1 MNKAIQVTLHTCIA
15 QRVIDS
21 GASMARG
28 GPGHILQ
35 ILEATVKSMLYK
47 RSPVI
52 AAAIAS
58 TFGIPLAHAAGLP
71 GEAVKLDAVVVTPD
85 ELVGE
90 SDSASIGTVYAEQ
103 FENRPISRTGEVLE
117 VVPGL
122 IVTQHSGEGKAN
134 QYFLRGYNLDHGTD
148 FAIFIDGLPVNA
160 PTHAHGQGYAD
171 NGFFIP
177 ELVDSIEYRKGPYY
191 AQYGD
196 FSAAGA
202 VDIRYKEK
210 FDQNLVE
217 LTGGAYGYGRA
228 LSVGSLG
235 LAGGNLLYGLEY
247 VHYDGPYDLKQ
258 SFNKGNL
265 VLRYS
270 RRYDGGSYHLAATGY
285 STRNLSPDQIPVR
298 AVEQGIIGARGFLDG
313 TDGGKTHRVNFSGGL
328 VQDLGPGT
336 LTVNGY
342 AFRYRLDLFSN
353 FTYFLDDPVN
363 GDQFE
368 QSDKRNVFGGDI
380 SYEVDTQLFGL
391 EFHNEIGAQTRYD
404 DIDDVGL
411 YLTRARTRLETT
423 TVSDVKEWIGS
434 GYAQTGVHLT
444 SWLRVNAGVRFD
456 SINFDVVN
464 NNPANTGKASDTLI
478 SPKGALVFGPWAK
491 TEFFINAGQGF
502 HSNDARG
509 ATQTIDPRS
518 GDSVNPVTPL
528 APARG
533 IDLGVRT
540 AIIPKVQV
548 AASLFRLRSDSE
560 LVYVGDAGTTEA
572 FGSTERYGGELSIYW
587 KPAKGLVVDGD
598 VAYTSARFRDQQLD
612 EDGNPIGKRVPQAI
626 QGVATLG
633 VTYTSPRG
641 WDTAFRFRYFGPRP
655 LTEDNSVKSASTTIV
670 SVGAGYRVTPRFK
683 ISGQINNLF
692 NSKDHDIDYFYTS
705 RLQGEAPEGVDDIH
719 FHPIEPING
728 RVTFSYSY

>member
-1 MNKAIQVTLHTCIA
+1 MVDHVKRLMKGARRLARPAGLASIA
-15 QRVIDS
+15 GLS
-21 GASMARG
+21 GFSV
-28 GPGHILQ
+28 H
-35 ILEATVKSMLYK
+35 
-47 RSPVI
+47 
-52 AAAIAS
+52 
-58 TFGIPLAHAAGLP
+58 LAEAAGVP
-71 GEAVKLDAVVVTPD
+71 GEAVQLDTVTVSAD

-90 SDSASIGTVYAEQ
+90 ADSATIGTVYSEQ
-103 FENRPISRTGEVLE
+103 FENRPISRTGELLE

-148 FAIFIDGLPVNA
+148 FAVFVDGLPVNM

-202 VDIRYKEK
+202 ADIRYKEK

-217 LTGGAYGYGRA
+217 ATGGAYGYGRL
-228 LSVGSLG
+228 LSVGSIK
-235 LAGGNLLYGLEY
+235 AGSGNLLYGLEY
-247 VHYDGPYDLKQ
+247 VHYDGPYDLGQ
-258 SFNKGNL
+258 NFNKGNL

-270 RRYDGGSYHLAATGY
+270 QHYEGGSYHLAATGY
-285 STRNLSPDQIPVR
+285 STRNLSPDQIPER
-298 AVEQGIIGARGFLDG
+298 AVDQGLIGRLGFIDP
-313 TDGGKTHRVNFSGGL
+313 TDGGRSHRVNFSGGFE
-328 VQDLGPGT
+328 QQLGPGT
-336 LTVNGY
+336 LKLDAY

-368 QSDKRNVFGGDI
+368 QSDKRNVYGGNL
-380 SYEVDTQLFGL
+380 SYKLTNQLLGL

-411 YLTRARTRLETT
+411 YLTKARERLDTT

-434 GYAQTGVHLT
+434 VYAQTNVHLT
-444 SWLRVNAGVRFD
+444 SWLRANVGARFD

-464 NNPANTGKASDTLI
+464 NNPLNTGKASDTLI
-478 SPKGALVFGPWAK
+478 SPKGALIFGPWAK

-518 GDSVNPVTPL
+518 GDAVDPVTPL
-528 APARG
+528 AAARG
-533 IDLGVRT
+533 IDLGMRT
-540 AIIPKVQV
+540 ALIPNVQV
-548 AASLFRLRSDSE
+548 AASVFRLRSDSE
-560 LVYVGDAGTTEA
+560 LVYVGDAGTTEP
-572 FGSTERYGGELSIYW
+572 FGATERYGGELAIYW
-587 KPAKGLVVDGD
+587 KPIKHLVVDSD
-598 VAYTSARFRDQQLD
+598 LAYTKARFREQQLD
-612 EDGNPIGKRVPQAI
+612 GDGNAIGKRVPQAV
-626 QGVATLG
+626 QGVAALG
-633 VTYTSPRG
+633 VTYTSPQG
-641 WDTAFRFRYFGPRP
+641 WDTALRVRYFGPRP
-655 LTEDNSVKSASTTIV
+655 LAEDNSVQSNSTTVVNI
-670 SVGAGYRVTPRFK
+670 GAGYRINRRFR

-692 NSKDHDIDYFYTS
+692 DSKDHDIDYFYTS
-705 RLQGEAPEGVDDIH
+705 RLQGEPAAGVDDTH

-728 RVTFSYSY
+728 RITLSYSY